1 MKIHNITTYN
11 KLEYFKFQNK
21 ICINYKKT
29 FLLEKK
35 ENILYTIMVGKLGIM
50 IIKGKN
56 INFYNIFI

>member
-35 ENILYTIMVGKLGIM
+35 GEYFVYHHGRKIRHHDNKREKY
-50 IIKGKN
+50 
-56 INFYNIFI
+56 